1 MLQRNTTIISTLQ
14 GIDRSS
20 WWANVSD
27 THTPVSDMAGGSL
40 RTETDES
47 LACRAAMSP
56 VAMAE
61 LYNRYQLRIFQY
73 CRHRISD
80 PEQAKDIVSEIFLKV
95 LVDLGKGTK
104 TKKFR
109 PWIFTIA
116 HNEVANAYRDK
127 RSERSLDGAQLSA
140 DPGPSPEDV
149 AVAASNLD
157 FLRTLMKQLKE
168 SHRVVIELR
177 MAGLTTDEVSNV
189 LRKPYFWVSSNQH
202 RGYAQLRK
210 LVEDYRA
217 MGDQA

>member
-14 GIDRSS
+14 GIDRAS

-27 THTPVSDMAGGSL
+27 THTPVSDVAGGSL

-56 VAMAE
+56 VAMTE

-80 PEQAKDIVSEIFLKV
+80 PEQVKDIVGDIFLKV
-95 LVDLGKGTK
+95 LIDLRKGTK

-116 HNEVANAYRDK
+116 HNEVANAYR
-127 RSERSLDGAQLSA
+127 ERRWEHSLDGAQLSA

-149 AVAASNLD
+149 AAAASNLD

-177 MAGLTTDEVSNV
+177 LAGLTTPEICDV
-189 LRKPYFWVSSNQH
+189 LGKSYSWVSSTQH
-202 RGYAQLRK
+202 RGFAQLRK
-210 LVEDYRA
+210 LFDDYRA